1 MLKTMRSTVGKI
13 VTIGLFALLILS
25 FAVWGIGDI
34 FRGQGADSVVA
45 KVGDRE
51 ITVAEYSRVLQQEV
65 NRTQQMLG
73 RSLDGDQ
80 IRDFG
85 VAERALERLITQT
98 SIDLLSDDL
107 GMTVTEEQ
115 LRESIRQDPG
125 FQGPDGQFDPSLLR
139 NALFANNMSESMF
152 LGVLSKSI
160 ARQQLLDAAF
170 AGLEVPDAFAMPLY
184 AYENETRDARYVTL
198 FHSAFAD
205 IEDPEEVALQ
215 SFYQEQKQNFMAP
228 EYRALTVVR
237 ITAEDLMD
245 EVAVSEEQL
254 REEYE
259 LRKSSFEVPETRTL
273 TQVVLSSEEDAQALA
288 AAAQEGKTLAAAA
301 EELGLPGPVD
311 LGSVTKDELP
321 GAVAET
327 AFQGEA
333 GSVVGPAA
341 SPLGF
346 HVIRIDG
353 VTAGSLRTFEEVRDE
368 LTRELKRGQA
378 IDSLVTLANEFD
390 DTIAGGASLEEAAA
404 ALALP
409 IQSIDAVDRSGRT
422 PDGAL
427 VEGLEPR
434 EAILTEAY
442 QLEPGLESLLIE
454 TGDDGYFM
462 VRVDGIT
469 PESER
474 PLSEVRDS
482 VIRRWK
488 QEERARLAGELA
500 EAIQAKAAEGLT
512 LEAAIEAVEKPEGMN
527 LVVETTEG
535 VARNERDQQKVPS
548 PQFTSTLF
556 QMEPEEVRTTVGP
569 LAEIVVRLSAI
580 ETPEPSEDQQ
590 ALDDLRAVTLGAMQ
604 NDLGAQLLQAL
615 REEQGVSVNRQQI
628 DLLLQ
633 NYL

>member
-45 KVGDRE
+45 QVGDRE

-85 VAERALERLITQT
+85 VADRALERLITQT

-184 AYENETRDARYVTL
+184 AYENETRDAHYVTL

-215 SFYQEQKQNFMAP
+215 AFYQEQKQNFMAP

-237 ITAEDLMD
+237 ITAEELMD

-259 LRKSSFEVPETRTL
+259 LRKSSFEVQETRSL

-288 AAAQEGKTLAAAA
+288 AAAQEGKTLSAAA

-346 HVIRIDG
+346 HVIRIDS
-353 VTAGSLRTFEEVRDE
+353 VTAGSLLTFEEVRDE

-390 DTIAGGASLEEAAA
+390 DAIAGGASLEEAAA

-422 PDGAL
+422 PDGSL
-427 VEGLEPR
+427 VESLEPR
-434 EAILTEAY
+434 EAILTEAF

-535 VARNERDQQKVPS
+535 VVRNERDQQKVPS

-556 QMEPEEVRTTVGP
+556 QMELEEVRTTVGP
-569 LAEIVVRLSAI
+569 LAEIVVQLSAI